1 MPQSNELL
9 HVQGAVLSAVMELSE
24 NPAVARALR
33 VIVEEVPFAMEEQAQ
48 LCEIPAPTFHEGKRA
63 EAMME
68 KLRAYGLSDIK
79 RDAIGNVIARRPGS
93 DPEAPVLAL
102 VAHMDTVFP
111 EGTDCTV
118 KREGLRFSAPGIGD
132 NASGLRSLL
141 QVLRAMT
148 SANIETVG
156 DVLFVADV
164 QEEGAGDLNGSKA
177 LVDEMHLD
185 GLIALDGSDVGRIQ
199 KGGTACRNWRFV
211 ADGPGGHSW
220 GAFGKVPSAVHAVA
234 RATAEI
240 ADFSVPADPKT
251 SFNVGMIT
259 GGSGATSF
267 AEHCEAEVDFRS
279 NDARELDPLEK
290 RFFEAFE
297 RGVRAENERW
307 GITDPEKM
315 VRLST
320 VRTGDIP
327 GGFASDECPV
337 IQAAGAAQKVLG
349 IALTNYGFATTD
361 ANPAFAKGIPATC
374 LGSGGVGTGA
384 HSLAESYLM
393 EDIHLG
399 PQLALL
405 ASLALVG
412 VKGASEP
419 MLSKKA

>member
-1 MPQSNELL
+1 MPQTQEMLQVDN
-9 HVQGAVLSAVMELSE
+9 AVVDAVEQLSKI
-24 NPAVARALR
+24 PAVADALE
-33 VIVEEVPFAMEEQAQ
+33 VIIQEVPFAKEEQAQ
-48 LCEIPAPTFHEGKRA
+48 LCEIPAPTFKEDQRA
-63 EAMME
+63 QAMME

-79 RDAIGNVIARRPGS
+79 RDAIGNVIARRPGT
-93 DPEAPVLAL
+93 DPNGPVLAL

-118 KREGLRFSAPGIGD
+118 KRDGDRFSAPGIGD
-132 NASGLRSLL
+132 NASGLRALL

-148 SANIETVG
+148 NANIETVG

-177 LVDEMHLD
+177 FVDEMPLD
-185 GLIALDGSDVGRIQ
+185 GLIALDGSDPGRIQ
-199 KGGTACRNWRFV
+199 KGGTACRNWRFIV
-211 ADGPGGHSW
+211 DGPGGHSW
-220 GAFGKVPSAVHAVA
+220 GTFGRTPSAVHAVA

-240 ADFSVPADPKT
+240 ADFAVPADPKT

-259 GGSGATSF
+259 GGTGATSF

-279 NDARELDPLEK
+279 NDGRELDPLEK

-297 RGVRAENERW
+297 RGVQKENERW
-307 GITDPEKM
+307 GIVDDERK
-315 VRLST
+315 VKLSY
-320 VRTGDIP
+320 VCTGSIP
-327 GGFASDECPV
+327 GGFASDQCPV

-349 IALTNYGFATTD
+349 IPLTNYGFATTD

-393 EDIHLG
+393 KDIHLG
-399 PQLALL
+399 PQLSLL
-405 ASLALVG
+405 TTLALVG
-412 VKGASEP
+412 VKGASAP
-419 MLSKKA
+419 MLAKKA